1 MKWKYVFTISQK
13 LFADVQQYI
22 DQHYVDA
29 HTELPAER
37 MRRQHF
43 AAQAPMPC
51 APAPKA
57 IPEPADECAVESIGL
72 WEKLSLED
80 ALGSLDE
87 SFSRMLLRLID
98 EKGIS
103 DPECYKK
110 ANISRKLFSKIRT
123 NPNYKP
129 GKPTAVALCI
139 ALELDLIKTKE
150 LLAKAGFALTHAS
163 KFDIIIEYFIVNR
176 NYDIFEINETLLC
189 FDQPL
194 LGV

>member
-1 MKWKYVFTISQK
+1 MKFPEFLKK
-13 LFADVQQYI
+13 LSS
-22 DQHYVDA
+22 
-29 HTELPAER
+29 
-37 MRRQHF
+37 
-43 AAQAPMPC
+43 
-51 APAPKA
+51 PKA
-57 IPEPADECAVESIGL
+57 R
-72 WEKLSLED
+72 K
-80 ALGSLDE
+80 LDE
-87 SFSRMLLRLID
+87 LILHMDETFSKMLLRLID